1 MLNIETEIFCLKAQ
15 LKNLK
20 PAESD
25 NNIHLVEKYN
35 YVNKVHVY
43 KKNIHM
49 KNILAS
55 VEKIC
60 KFVWNFSVI

>member
-43 KKNIHM
+43 KKIY
-49 KNILAS
+49 I
-55 VEKIC
+55 
-60 KFVWNFSVI
+60 